1 MYLDHNQMASLSE
14 TLVSSFKRFIP
25 TLRCLNL
32 SHNLLPA
39 LPAVLGTLTSLTVLD
54 VSHNKIKEW
63 PLCVSKLEQLTVL
76 NLSHNEME
84 LISPDSNMQ
93 VLTKLTTL
101 ILARNRFVPPRHISQ
116 LSF

>member
-1 MYLDHNQMASLSE
+1 MYLDHNRMTSLSE
-14 TLVSSFKRFIP
+14 PLIASFKRFVP

-32 SHNLLPA
+32 CHNLLPA
-39 LPAVLGTLTSLTVLD
+39 LPAVLGTLTALTTLD
-54 VSHNKIKEW
+54 VSHNKIREW

-84 LISPDSNMQ
+84 LISPDSNLQ

-101 ILARNRFVPPRHISQ
+101 ILARNRFVSICA
-116 LSF
+116 LELLN